1 MYSDISNQF
10 FSNMHKNIFTLD
22 TELELA
28 KPIKISG
35 VKYKS
40 KWKRPI
46 AFSHHALNFKLCAYR
61 RSGELVF
68 LYQSYILGKW
78 VYFISAGKP
87 KIEEGIE
94 SMVHEYLSMRREYA

>member
-1 MYSDISNQF
+1 
-10 FSNMHKNIFTLD
+10 MHNNIFTLD

-40 KWKRPI
+40 RWKQPI
-46 AFSHHALNFKLCAYR
+46 SFSHNALNFKLCAYR
-61 RSGELVF
+61 RANEQVF
-68 LYQSYILGKW
+68 LYQAYILGKW
-78 VYFISAGKP
+78 VYFISVGKP

-94 SMVHEYLSMRREYA
+94 SMVLEYLSKRRVLENIKE